1 MGPID
6 LIVHLG
12 GFVAPALALGFFM
25 GLAGP
30 YLPGGSRLRYAF
42 WMRVWLLV
50 LTGALALCAGLWGF
64 GRDGKMASYGL
75 LLVAV
80 ATAQWLMTGGWRR

>member
-12 GFVAPALALGFFM
+12 GFVAPALVLGVFLA
-25 GLAGP
+25 LAGP
-30 YLPGGSRLRYAF
+30 WLPGGDRLKYSF
-42 WMRVWLLV
+42 WIRAGILV
-50 LTGALALCAGLWGF
+50 FAGVLALGVGLWGF
-64 GRDGKMASYGL
+64 GRDGKMASYA

-80 ATAQWLMTGGWRR
+80 VASAQWLLAGGWRR